1 MNDIIQLV
9 LRKAR
14 KHPGKTLLQ
23 LAVIAAGALAFSTGL
38 ALSGAI
44 SELEKETYRY
54 RISVA
59 NGSTDEAGRFQ
70 YARPGVFTKD
80 ILERLVDES
89 GYLRKTA
96 AVNQTHWPA
105 VKVGDSRF
113 SIRSVMAAEADYAA
127 IMGLTI
133 EAGRSYTAAEST
145 QGTRLVMLSA
155 SVAGTLFASADQA
168 LGSFIESERGV
179 MMIRG
184 GQGQAQQSR
193 IASERFE
200 VIGVYRDPPEL
211 ARTALGIP
219 DAIIPFGADRPPGL
233 PTQASSQIRTFVAET
248 DGTPPETL
256 KLRLA
261 TSLETLGIADAAIE
275 TWEGDPTTPNS
286 GAAAEARKVI
296 AALSGAIAGLGMLV
310 LAASVFGIYSGTSME
325 AAANRKGTAVRRAL
339 GESAGGTVLRFA
351 SENAGF
357 GALAALAGALLSIP
371 AYQALASAAETV
383 LAGAGMSQGG
393 IFPEW
398 PPFWAPVVAV
408 LMTALACALFSLPP
422 AIGASRA
429 GIVEGIQEL

>member
-1 MNDIIQLV
+1 
-9 LRKAR
+9 R

-23 LAVIAAGALAFSTGL
+23 AAVIAAGALAFSTGL
-38 ALSGAI
+38 AMSGAI
-44 SELEKETYRY
+44 CELERETYRY

-59 NGSTDEAGRFQ
+59 NGSTDEAGRFE
-70 YARPGVFTKD
+70 YTRPGVFTKD
-80 ILERLVDES
+80 ILEHLIDES
-89 GYLRKTA
+89 GYIKKIA
-96 AVNQTHWPA
+96 AVNETRWPA
-105 VKVGDSRF
+105 VKVGESRF

-133 EAGRSYTAAEST
+133 EAGRSYSPDEST
-145 QGTRLVMLSA
+145 QGARLAMLSA
-155 SVAGTLFASADQA
+155 SVAESLFGSADQA
-168 LGSFIESERGV
+168 IGSFIESERGV
-179 MMIRG
+179 MMVRT
-184 GQGQAQQSR
+184 GQGQTQQSR
-193 IASERFE
+193 LASERFE

-233 PTQASSQIRTFVAET
+233 PAQAASRIRTFVAET

-256 KLRLA
+256 KLKLA
-261 TSLETLGIADAAIE
+261 TSLETLGIVDAELEA
-275 TWEGDPTTPNS
+275 WEGDPATPNT

-296 AALSGAIAGLGMLV
+296 AALSGAIAGLGTLV

-339 GESAGGTVLRFA
+339 GESARGTVLRFA

-357 GALAALAGALLSIP
+357 GAAAALGGAVLSIP
-371 AYQALASAAETV
+371 AYQALAGAAETV

-393 IFPEW
+393 IFPDW
-398 PPFWAPVVAV
+398 PPIWAPVVAV

-429 GIVEGIQEL
+429 GIVDGIQEL